1 MPMSQPY
8 KKPLPTPQP
17 ESDFY
22 WEKAREHE
30 LWLRRCDDCRKAFFY
45 PRDICPT
52 CFSRNTSWTK
62 SSGRGT
68 LHTFG
73 IVHRAPH
80 PGFRGDVPY
89 VVAIVE
95 LEDGVRFPTNLV
107 GVEPDPEAIRIGM
120 AVAVT
125 FDDVTDEVTL
135 PKFRTDPDG

>member
-1 MPMSQPY
+1 MSQPY
-8 KKPLPTPQP
+8 EKPLPTPQP

-30 LWLRRCDDCRKAFFY
+30 LWLRRCDDCQKAFFY

-52 CFSRNTSWTK
+52 CFSRNTSWTR
-62 SSGRGT
+62 SSGRGR

-73 IVHRAPH
+73 IVHRSPH

-120 AVAVT
+120 AVSVT

-135 PKFRTDPDG
+135 PKFEPDPDV

>member
-1 MPMSQPY
+1 MSQPY

-22 WEKAREHE
+22 WQKAREHE
-30 LWLRRCDDCRKAFFY
+30 LWLRRCDDCQKAFFY

-52 CFSRNTSWTK
+52 CFSRNTSWTR
-62 SSGRGT
+62 SSGRGR

-73 IVHRAPH
+73 IVHRSPH

-95 LEDGVRFPTNLV
+95 LEDGVRFPTNLI
-107 GVEPDPEAIRIGM
+107 GVDPDPAAIRIGM
-120 AVAVT
+120 AVSVT
-125 FDDVTDEVTL
+125 FDDVTDDVTL
-135 PKFRTDPDG
+135 PKFKPDPDG